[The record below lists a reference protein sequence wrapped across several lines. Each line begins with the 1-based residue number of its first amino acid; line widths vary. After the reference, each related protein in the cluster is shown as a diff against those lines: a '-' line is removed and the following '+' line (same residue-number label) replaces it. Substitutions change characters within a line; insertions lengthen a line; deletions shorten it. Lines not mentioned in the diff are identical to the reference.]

1 MKIEL
6 KKVETEEEI
15 AAMCQVAEKV
25 WHLTY
30 DALLAPGQ
38 VDYMVERF
46 QSPRAVKEQMAHDG
60 YQYHMVLGGGVPGGF
75 VGFSPRYEGREE
87 LFLSK
92 VYLLPELRGTGAVRE
107 AFRLVEEEA
116 RRQSLP
122 VIRLTVNKGNAH
134 AVEVYRHYGFEIV
147 DSVVTDIGG
156 GYVMDDYIM
165 VKALEGW
172 PPAKEET

>member
-1 MKIEL
+1 MEIQL
-6 KKVETEEEI
+6 KKVETEPEI
-15 AAMCQVAEKV
+15 ASLCRVAEQV

-30 DALLAPGQ
+30 DALLPPGQ
-38 VDYMVERF
+38 VDYMVELF
-46 QSPRAVKEQMAHDG
+46 QSPKAVKEQIAHDG
-60 YQYHMVLGGGVPGGF
+60 YQYYMILGDGMPGGF

-107 AFRLVEEEA
+107 AFQLVEAEA
-116 RRQSLP
+116 RSQGLP
-122 VIRLTVNKGNAH
+122 AIRLTVNKGNAH
-134 AVEVYRHYGFEIV
+134 AVEVYRHYGFETV

-165 VKALEGW
+165 VKTLAD
-172 PPAKEET
+172 